1 MLEIKH
7 KLAALLGQLNEG
19 LVDRDEAMKLA
30 LLSLLAGENIL
41 LVGPPGTAKSLISRQ
56 VAKAL
61 KDDDKEGSS
70 HFEYLLTKFSTPE
83 EIFGPLSISKLK
95 EDRFE
100 RNTAGYLPSVQVAFL
115 DEIFKASSSIL
126 NALLTIL
133 NERIYHNGAAVQKV
147 PLRSLIAASNELPT
161 GQEEL
166 SALYDRF
173 LLRSF
178 VDYVSQDSLHRLFSL
193 SSSEQPNPLTLVELK
208 ELDKLVAC
216 IEIPEVIQDAVIQV
230 WQGHRELF
238 KEDRREGLSDRR
250 LVKVI
255 RLLKVSAL
263 TNDRREVDLSDLML
277 LRHCLWEHPDN
288 IGKVGDLLRRTLT
301 KFSCLV
307 PNNSNDLLHGK
318 VDPTVRASDLKQHIK
333 RASVI
338 PGFNGSGTEH
348 DPLLIEN
355 INQFSMLDK
364 KEIGQQGFYFR
375 QCEDIDL
382 SILSTWPKID
392 FKGCYD
398 GVGFTITGRQ
408 KEEAIFNE
416 MLPGTIIKNLRTE
429 GCSLAIQAS
438 ESEIRGC
445 EINQTMFLN
454 LVDKCEIHGCLVV
467 GSLANKSVKNSNVSR
482 CHVHGRSVGDDY
494 PKLAL
499 DVNNCNIV
507 DSLFLMDDC
516 DYSNVSSAA
525 GVVHN
530 FRNGKIN
537 RCYVSGT
544 FETHYSNYDYIGC
557 FSRNTAGSEIA
568 ACALGPIS
576 LMDSLFHRNNYL
588 SGFFEDGDK
597 NILLNNITIDTN
609 KFYGQIDDANGQD
622 GKKIA
627 QARFNKYLFE
637 YDLGWDFQNV
647 WQWDDQTNSPR
658 LQSVGLMAAS
668 NTIGEQ
674 TPASGKIDLL
684 VQQMNAN
691 LWV

>member
-7 KLAALLGQLNEG
+7 KLAALLAQLNEG
-19 LVDRDEAMKLA
+19 LVERDEAMKLA

-61 KDDDKEGSS
+61 KDDDKEGAS

-100 RNTAGYLPSVQVAFL
+100 RNTAGYLPSVKVAFL

-133 NERIYHNGAAVQKV
+133 NERIYHNGASVQKV

-166 SALYDRF
+166 GALYDRF

-178 VDYVSQDSLHRLFSL
+178 VDYVSQDSLHRLFFL

-208 ELDKLVAC
+208 ELDKLVAS
-216 IEIPEVIQDAVIQV
+216 IEIPEVIREAVIQI

-288 IGKVGDLLRRTLT
+288 IGKVGELLRRILT

-307 PNNSNDLLHGK
+307 PNNSNDILHGK
-318 VDPTVRASDLKQHIK
+318 VRSTVHASNIKQDIK
-333 RASVI
+333 RAGVI

-348 DPLLIEN
+348 DPLLIED
-355 INQFSMLDK
+355 INQFCMLDK

-375 QCEDIDL
+375 QCVDINL
-382 SILSTWPKID
+382 STLSTWPKID

-398 GVGFTITGRQ
+398 GADFTIVGRK
-408 KEEAIFNE
+408 KEEAIFNQI
-416 MLPGTIIKNLRTE
+416 LPETIIKNLRTD
-429 GCSLAIQAS
+429 GCSLAIHAS
-438 ESEIRGC
+438 GSEIRGC

-454 LVDKCEIHGCLVV
+454 MVDKCEIHGCLVV
-467 GSLANKSVKNSNVSR
+467 GSLVNTAIKNSNISR
-482 CHVHGRSVGDDY
+482 CHIYGRSVGYDH
-494 PKLAL
+494 PKLAIEA
-499 DVNNCNIV
+499 DNCNIV
-507 DSLFLMDDC
+507 DTLFLMDDC
-516 DYSNVSSAA
+516 DYSNVSSSA

-530 FRNGKIN
+530 FRNSKIN
-537 RCYVSGT
+537 RCYVSGI
-544 FETHYSNYDYIGC
+544 FSSHNSNYEFLGC
-557 FSRNTAGSEIA
+557 FSRGAAESEII
-568 ACALGPIS
+568 ACALGPVS
-576 LMDSLFHRNNYL
+576 CMDHPFLGNKKL
-588 SGFFEDGDK
+588 IGFFKEGAK
-597 NILLNNITIDTN
+597 NTLINNISIDTN
-609 KFYGQIDDANGQD
+609 EFHGNTDGSNDKD

-627 QARFNKYLFE
+627 KARFNRYLFE
-637 YDLGWDFQNV
+637 YDLGWDFQNI
-647 WQWDDQTNSPR
+647 WQWDSQTNSPR
-658 LQSVGLMAAS
+658 LQSVGLMVANNPIS
-668 NTIGEQ
+668 EQ
-674 TPASGKIDLL
+674 APESDKIDLL